1 MSVITFAAG
10 KVAGKAVDKALGGF
24 IITAAADILIDTAD
38 CVIKNTLC
46 DRVAPCRG
54 SVIRVDLAGR
64 QFVTS
69 DLCHTGIYLGDD
81 KVAELTSDD
90 CTGKAYVRIVPL
102 HRFLLGDGLFP
113 RTGLFVYTACRKDFR
128 GICRSVGSEAAARRA
143 EEAAGK
149 TWGKYAL
156 LSNNCHMFCRYCL
169 TGERNKGIFTLSS
182 VESELCRIGRTADI
196 CWRSTGAGRF
206 NGGSISA

>member
-10 KVAGKAVDKALGGF
+10 KAAGKVLGGF
-24 IITAAADILIDTAD
+24 FISAAADILIDTAD

-54 SVIRVDLAGR
+54 SIIRVDLAGR

-81 KVAELTSDD
+81 KAAELTSDD

-102 HRFLLGDGLFP
+102 HRFLLGDGLSP
-113 RTGLFVYTACRKDFR
+113 RTGMFVYTACRRDLE
-128 GICRSVGSEAAARRA
+128 GICHPIGS
-143 EEAAGK
+143 EEAACRAEKAVGR

-156 LSNNCHMFCRYCL
+156 FSNNCHMFCHYCL
-169 TGERNKGIFTLSS
+169 TGERGQSTFTLAS
-182 VESELCRIGRTADI
+182 VESELRRLGRTADI
-196 CWRSTGAGRF
+196 CWRSTGAGRL